1 MDAGFQGIIIRE
13 FKAMPKAKTKR
24 AARGGSS

>member
-1 MDAGFQGIIIRE
+1 MDAGFQGIIILE
-13 FKAMPKAKTKR
+13 FKVNPKAETKR